1 MSVNT
6 AKKDL
11 NLLYLAIYVVIV
23 ALFFFVLP
31 PFEPITKAGMRLL
44 GIFLAAIIG
53 WSITSEIWPS
63 LLTFLLLPFTG
74 LVNLSGVLS
83 LSYGSDMGLMV
94 VVMMVFVAYLE
105 ASSTTNY
112 VASYLMT
119 RKMLVGHP
127 WRLIFMIF
135 LIAYLISS
143 FCGNFPGMLI
153 TWSFVYSISREL
165 GYKPYDK
172 FPSLLVFGIAVMG
185 ALSLSAVPWA
195 NNALVI
201 LNSYAASSGT
211 PINYA
216 HYLFYSVPYGIFSI
230 LAFLLL
236 CKFIFRLD
244 VSKLKNFKPDFIKP
258 EDLVLTTER
267 KIALVSLLT
276 VILLYLVPSIL
287 PAGNAIRAVFDQMG
301 LSLRLVIVMIVLSL
315 IKVNGK
321 HIFHF
326 SSLAAKGVPWDMVMM
341 LIGILSFVGLL
352 SSPDAGISAFLAKTL
367 TPLFQNHGVAFL
379 FFITVIVTVI
389 LTNFMINMVV
399 AVIMISAV
407 VPIAAS
413 LGVDPLQIVYL
424 ITITCTI
431 AFALPA
437 ASAASCVLFANKEWI
452 KPADIYKYSLPTI
465 IVLTLIAVFWNLVV
479 FMF

>member
-1 MSVNT
+1 
-6 AKKDL
+6 
-11 NLLYLAIYVVIV
+11 
-23 ALFFFVLP
+23 
-31 PFEPITKAGMRLL
+31 
-44 GIFLAAIIG
+44 
-53 WSITSEIWPS
+53 
-63 LLTFLLLPFTG
+63 
-74 LVNLSGVLS
+74 
-83 LSYGSDMGLMV
+83 
-94 VVMMVFVAYLE
+94 
-105 ASSTTNY
+105 
-112 VASYLMT
+112 
-119 RKMLVGHP
+119 MLVGHP

-153 TWSFVYSISREL
+153 TWSFVYSIAREL

-230 LAFLLL
+230 LAFMLL

-367 TPLFQNHGVAFL
+367 TPLFQNNGVAFL
-379 FFITVIVTVI
+379 FFITVVVTVI

-465 IVLTLIAVFWNLVV
+465 IVLTLIAVLWNLVV
-479 FMF
+479 FIF

>member
-83 LSYGSDMGLMV
+83 ISYGSDMGLMV
-94 VVMMVFVAYLE
+94 IVMMVFVAYLE
-105 ASSTTNY
+105 VSSTTNY

-230 LAFLLL
+230 LAFMLL

-287 PAGNAIRAVFDQMG
+287 PAGNAIRAVFDRMG

-315 IKVNGK
+315 IKINGK
-321 HIFHF
+321 RIFHF

-367 TPLFQNHGVAFL
+367 SPLFQNNGVAFL
-379 FFITVIVTVI
+379 FFITVVVTVI

-465 IVLTLIAVFWNLVV
+465 IVLTLIAVLWNLVV
-479 FMF
+479 FIF

>member
-83 LSYGSDMGLMV
+83 ISYGSDMGLMV
-94 VVMMVFVAYLE
+94 IVMMVFVAYLE
-105 ASSTTNY
+105 VSSTTNY

-230 LAFLLL
+230 LAFMLL

-258 EDLVLTTER
+258 EDLVLTSER

-315 IKVNGK
+315 IKVNGN
-321 HIFHF
+321 HVFRF
-326 SSLAAKGVPWDMVMM
+326 SPLAAKGVPWDMMM
-341 LIGILSFVGLL
+341 MIIGILSFVGLL
-352 SSPDAGISAFLAKTL
+352 SNPDAGISAFLAKTL
-367 TPLFQNHGVAFL
+367 TPLFQNNGVAFL
-379 FFITVIVTVI
+379 FFITVVVTVI

-465 IVLTLIAVFWNLVV
+465 IVLTLIAVLWNLVV

>member
-44 GIFLAAIIG
+44 GIFLAAVIG

-83 LSYGSDMGLMV
+83 ISWGSDMALMMIF
-94 VVMMVFVAYLE
+94 MMVFVAYLE
-105 ASSTTNY
+105 NSGTTTYIASF
-112 VASYLMT
+112 LMT

-143 FCGNFPGMLI
+143 LCGNFPGMLI
-153 TWSFVYSISREL
+153 TWSFVYSIAREL

-201 LNSYAASSGT
+201 LNSYAATSGT
-211 PINYA
+211 PVNYG

-230 LAFLLL
+230 LAFMLL

-244 VSKLKNFKPDFIKP
+244 VSKLKDFKPDFIKP
-258 EDLVLTTER
+258 EDLALTTER
-267 KIALVSLLT
+267 KIALVSLLS
-276 VILLYLVPSIL
+276 VIILYLVPSVL
-287 PAGNAIRAVFDQMG
+287 PTGNAIRNVFEQMG
-301 LSLRLVIVMIVLSL
+301 LSLRLVIIMMVLSL
-315 IKVNGK
+315 IKVNGN
-321 HIFHF
+321 HVFRF
-326 SSLAAKGVPWDMVMM
+326 SPLAAKGVPWDMM
-341 LIGILSFVGLL
+341 LMIIGILSFVGLL
-352 SSPDAGISAFLAKTL
+352 SNPDAGISAFLAKTL
-367 TPLFQNHGVAFL
+367 TPLFQNNGVAFL
-379 FFITVIVTVI
+379 FFITVVVTVI

-452 KPADIYKYSLPTI
+452 KPADIYKYALPTI
-465 IVLTLIAVFWNLVV
+465 IVLTLIAVLWNLVV

>member
-44 GIFLAAIIG
+44 GIFLAAVIG

-83 LSYGSDMGLMV
+83 ISWGSDMALMMV
-94 VVMMVFVAYLE
+94 FMMVFVAYLE
-105 ASSTTNY
+105 SSGTTTYIASF
-112 VASYLMT
+112 LMT
-119 RKMLVGHP
+119 RKILVGHP

-201 LNSYAASSGT
+201 LNSYAATSGT
-211 PINYA
+211 PVNYG

-230 LAFLLL
+230 LAFMLL
-236 CKFIFRLD
+236 CKVIFRLD
-244 VSKLKNFKPDFIKP
+244 VSKLKDFKPDFIKS
-258 EDLVLTTER
+258 EDLELTAER

-315 IKVNGK
+315 IKVNGN
-321 HIFHF
+321 HVFRF
-326 SSLAAKGVPWDMVMM
+326 SPLAAKGVPWDMMM
-341 LIGILSFVGLL
+341 MIIGILSFVGLL
-352 SSPDAGISAFLAKTL
+352 SNPDAGISAFLAKTL
-367 TPLFQNHGVAFL
+367 TPLFQNNGVAFL
-379 FFITVIVTVI
+379 FFITVVVTVI

-465 IVLTLIAVFWNLVV
+465 IVLTLIAVGWNLVV

>member
-1 MSVNT
+1 M
-6 AKKDL
+6 
-11 NLLYLAIYVVIV
+11 
-23 ALFFFVLP
+23 
-31 PFEPITKAGMRLL
+31 
-44 GIFLAAIIG
+44 
-53 WSITSEIWPS
+53 
-63 LLTFLLLPFTG
+63 
-74 LVNLSGVLS
+74 
-83 LSYGSDMGLMV
+83 
-94 VVMMVFVAYLE
+94 
-105 ASSTTNY
+105 
-112 VASYLMT
+112 
-119 RKMLVGHP
+119 
-127 WRLIFMIF
+127 
-135 LIAYLISS
+135 
-143 FCGNFPGMLI
+143 
-153 TWSFVYSISREL
+153 
-165 GYKPYDK
+165 
-172 FPSLLVFGIAVMG
+172 
-185 ALSLSAVPWA
+185 SLSAVPWA

-201 LNSYAASSGT
+201 LNSYVVSSGT

-287 PAGNAIRAVFDQMG
+287 PAGNAIRAVFDKMG

-367 TPLFQNHGVAFL
+367 TPLFQNNGVAFL
-379 FFITVIVTVI
+379 FFITVVVTVI

-437 ASAASCVLFANKEWI
+437 ASAASCILFANKEWI
-452 KPADIYKYSLPTI
+452 KPADIYKCSLPTI
-465 IVLTLIAVFWNLVV
+465 IVLTLIAVLWNLVV

>member
-1 MSVNT
+1 M
-6 AKKDL
+6 
-11 NLLYLAIYVVIV
+11 LYLAIYVVIV

-44 GIFLAAIIG
+44 GIFLAAVIG

-83 LSYGSDMGLMV
+83 ISWGSDMALMMV
-94 VVMMVFVAYLE
+94 FMMVFVAYLE
-105 ASSTTNY
+105 SSGTTTYIASF
-112 VASYLMT
+112 LMT
-119 RKMLVGHP
+119 RKILVGHP

-201 LNSYAASSGT
+201 LNSYAATSGT
-211 PINYA
+211 PVNYG

-230 LAFLLL
+230 LAFMLL
-236 CKFIFRLD
+236 CKVIFRLD
-244 VSKLKNFKPDFIKP
+244 VSKLKDFKPDFIKS
-258 EDLVLTTER
+258 EDLELTAER

-315 IKVNGK
+315 IKVNGN
-321 HIFHF
+321 HVFRF
-326 SSLAAKGVPWDMVMM
+326 SPLAAKGVPWDMMM
-341 LIGILSFVGLL
+341 MIIGILSFVGLL
-352 SSPDAGISAFLAKTL
+352 SNPDAGISAFLAKTL
-367 TPLFQNHGVAFL
+367 TPLFQNNGVAFL
-379 FFITVIVTVI
+379 FFITVVVTVI

-465 IVLTLIAVFWNLVV
+465 IVLTLIAVLWNLVV
-479 FMF
+479 FIF

>member
-53 WSITSEIWPS
+53 WAITSEIWPS

-83 LSYGSDMGLMV
+83 ISYGSDMGLMV
-94 VVMMVFVAYLE
+94 IVMMVFVAYLE
-105 ASSTTNY
+105 VSSTTNY

-201 LNSYAASSGT
+201 LNSY
-211 PINYA
+211 
-216 HYLFYSVPYGIFSI
+216 
-230 LAFLLL
+230 
-236 CKFIFRLD
+236 
-244 VSKLKNFKPDFIKP
+244 KLRPL
-258 EDLVLTTER
+258 LVLQRT
-267 KIALVSLLT
+267 
-276 VILLYLVPSIL
+276 
-287 PAGNAIRAVFDQMG
+287 
-301 LSLRLVIVMIVLSL
+301 LRYFLDF
-315 IKVNGK
+315 G
-321 HIFHF
+321 F
-326 SSLAAKGVPWDMVMM
+326 SAA
-341 LIGILSFVGLL
+341 
-352 SSPDAGISAFLAKTL
+352 
-367 TPLFQNHGVAFL
+367 
-379 FFITVIVTVI
+379 
-389 LTNFMINMVV
+389 
-399 AVIMISAV
+399 
-407 VPIAAS
+407 
-413 LGVDPLQIVYL
+413 LQIHFPL
-424 ITITCTI
+424 RCQ
-431 AFALPA
+431 
-437 ASAASCVLFANKEWI
+437 
-452 KPADIYKYSLPTI
+452 
-465 IVLTLIAVFWNLVV
+465 
-479 FMF
+479 

>member
-1 MSVNT
+1 M
-6 AKKDL
+6 
-11 NLLYLAIYVVIV
+11 LYLAIYVVIV

-83 LSYGSDMGLMV
+83 ISYGSDMGLMV
-94 VVMMVFVAYLE
+94 IVMMVFVAYLE
-105 ASSTTNY
+105 VSSTTNY

-153 TWSFVYSISREL
+153 TWSFVYSIAREL

-230 LAFLLL
+230 LAFMLL

-267 KIALVSLLT
+267 KIALVSLLI

-321 HIFHF
+321 RIFHF

-367 TPLFQNHGVAFL
+367 TPLFQNNGVAFL
-379 FFITVIVTVI
+379 FFITVVVTVI

-465 IVLTLIAVFWNLVV
+465 IVLTLIAVLWNLVV
-479 FMF
+479 FIF

>member
-1 MSVNT
+1 
-6 AKKDL
+6 
-11 NLLYLAIYVVIV
+11 
-23 ALFFFVLP
+23 
-31 PFEPITKAGMRLL
+31 
-44 GIFLAAIIG
+44 
-53 WSITSEIWPS
+53 
-63 LLTFLLLPFTG
+63 
-74 LVNLSGVLS
+74 
-83 LSYGSDMGLMV
+83 MGLMV
-94 VVMMVFVAYLE
+94 VVMMIFVAYLE
-105 ASSTTNY
+105 ASGTTNY

-230 LAFLLL
+230 LAFILLW
-236 CKFIFRLD
+236 KFIFRLD

-267 KIALVSLLT
+267 KIALVSLLI

-287 PAGNAIRAVFDQMG
+287 PADNAIRAVFDQMG

-321 HIFHF
+321 RIFHF

-367 TPLFQNHGVAFL
+367 TPLFQNNGVAFL
-379 FFITVIVTVI
+379 FFITVVVTVI

-465 IVLTLIAVFWNLVV
+465 IVLTLIAVLWNLVV
-479 FMF
+479 FIF